1 MDYVEIL
8 ERLISIDTSVPPGAN
23 YDTAVGYLEPF
34 FQNFGF
40 DTSQIYIPAEHAEG
54 REGRVN
60 LVCHRPEA
68 DKPRLIFYTHIDV
81 VPANGWDAFNPR
93 REGGKIY
100 GRGAAD
106 MKGAIVALL
115 IGLEACNN
123 MRLKYDTSII
133 VTTDE
138 ELSQASQLRYLL
150 PYLQPVTGAYVFN
163 LDASFGYAGIANLG
177 ALHMD
182 IKVEGKSVHSALSH
196 TGENAVEKA
205 SLLIQALLQ
214 LKTEVIRRKSAV
226 PVHPDTGLDR
236 MEARLNINMVNG
248 GLKANIVPDQCL
260 ISVDRRLIPEENLEE
275 AKKELLAVLS
285 SVPDVRWKIERLFR
299 IPSIPPCEDP
309 IVDELA
315 AIIERVTGQDGK
327 FGEMGSGDLPHV
339 VAEWG
344 GKTFNLGVI
353 RPQSNIHG
361 KEEFVFQ
368 KDIEHLGEIIY
379 RFLTPS

>member
-23 YDTAVGYLEPF
+23 YDTAMGYLEPF
-34 FQNFGF
+34 SQNFGF

-81 VPANGWDAFNPR
+81 VPANGWDAFKPR

-205 SLLIQALLQ
+205 SLLIRALLQ

-285 SVPDVRWKIERLFR
+285 SVPDVRWKIERLFS
-299 IPSIPPCEDP
+299 IPSIPPCEDS

-368 KDIEHLGEIIY
+368 EDIEHLGEIIY
-379 RFLTPS
+379 RVLTPS